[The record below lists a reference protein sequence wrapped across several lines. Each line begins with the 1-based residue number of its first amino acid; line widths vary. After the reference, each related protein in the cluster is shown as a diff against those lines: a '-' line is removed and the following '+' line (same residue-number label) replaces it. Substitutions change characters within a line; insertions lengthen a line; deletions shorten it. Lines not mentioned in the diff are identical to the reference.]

1 MKSKISGNSS
11 KVQSGPF
18 PCCVYVK
25 DAQGEYCFQ
34 PKCFHTFAEN
44 SNMGRGTGFR
54 IFVNDYLY
62 HSFNVYISIERIIS
76 KTSYCIADFDSSSPN
91 SKNFREIIAM
101 RN

>member
-18 PCCVYVK
+18 PSCVYVK

-62 HSFNVYISIERIIS
+62 HSFSVYISIERIIS
-76 KTSYCIADFDSSSPN
+76 KTSYCIADFDSSFPKFEKTFEKSLQ
-91 SKNFREIIAM
+91 
-101 RN
+101 